1 MGLLAWE
8 LLTSRGEEQNMA
20 FLLRTIRK
28 IFFWNYARNTWQWD
42 ILCVLILIFIFLS
55 PKTWFE
61 SSERASTRTHPSPT
75 SILLLDA
82 EVVETAEDR
91 SQLQQRVRVL
101 TGRPDAEIKQIRK
114 LTDESGRTRGYE
126 VDIR

>member
-1 MGLLAWE
+1 
-8 LLTSRGEEQNMA
+8 MA

-42 ILCVLILIFIFLS
+42 ILCVLILIFIFLT

-61 SSERASTRTHPSPT
+61 SSKRASTRAHPSPT
-75 SILLLDA
+75 SVLLLDA
-82 EVVETAEDR
+82 EVVENAGDR